1 MAELRMCSRREG
13 DAWIE
18 RGWVTVNGVVAEMG
32 MLVKPTDVI
41 EVSEHDV
48 IDEHPHEHGKDCGH
62 IAVPHGDHVDYVH
75 DGHRH
80 AIHEK
85 HYDEH

>member
-1 MAELRMCSRREG
+1 MAGRRAACG
-13 DAWIE
+13 
-18 RGWVTVNGVVAEMG
+18 RGAACGSPFPVVEAAAHE
-32 MLVKPTDVI
+32 
-41 EVSEHDV
+41 V

-62 IAVPHGDHVDYVH
+62 VAVPHGDHVDYVH

-80 AIHEK
+80 APHGE